1 MDLQTWKKFAV
12 LQWVLTFLLVGPG
25 CAAIML
31 ILFRTSWWSA
41 VLLYGVWYY
50 YDRDTPR
57 RGGRRV
63 NWVRRW
69 GLWRRM
75 AEYFPVK
82 LHPTCELDPKENYVL
97 GYHPHGVLS
106 TGAFLNFATEATEF
120 SRKFPGITPYLSVL
134 DGHFDFPLYREYFMC
149 SGVIS
154 VRKESLQNVL
164 HQRRKTAGG
173 QLVCVIPG
181 GAVEALDSHPGTVY
195 RVHLRNKLGF
205 VRLAMQ
211 TGSSLVP
218 CFSFGEIDLF
228 NQVNNRAGS
237 PLRAVQN
244 FLVKIFGFSMP
255 IFSGHG
261 LLPFAKPINTVVGAP
276 IKVEKNYEPTDEQAR
291 DLLNRYIS
299 DLELLFCANKA
310 KYIGTDARLE
320 IV

>member
-154 VRKESLQNVL
+154 VRKR
-164 HQRRKTAGG
+164 RRKTAGG

-228 NQVNNRAGS
+228 NQPAARCG
-237 PLRAVQN
+237 R
-244 FLVKIFGFSMP
+244 
-255 IFSGHG
+255 GHG